1 MAALVKPI
9 GAQGVISRF
18 CSGRARARTPAIHRR
33 NRLPTPALSI
43 ISTAA
48 RSSVLQ
54 KWHHRETSTR
64 AFLNCALID
73 IFTKAIVTKL
83 VSSRATKDCT
93 RSDAAAAAA
102 AALRQQLLQQLGVGA
117 FHAANFALPLNKI
130 KLNKIK

>member
-1 MAALVKPI
+1 MAALVKP
-9 GAQGVISRF
+9 GVISRF

-54 KWHHRETSTR
+54 KWNHRETSTR
-64 AFLNCALID
+64 AILNCALID

-83 VSSRATKDCT
+83 VSSRATKDCA
-93 RSDAAAAAA
+93 RSDAAA